1 MLAEK
6 IAHFTEKPKT
16 YFDLSKPHLIE
27 EENTYIVKVR
37 VCLRPIEY
45 KNFLTDMLVNR
56 EYIERASVYCNSQND
71 RLECVLI
78 SKIGSKEG
86 ILVVPGEDGHIK
98 MAAISSCKNS
108 VASSTV
114 SEFRK
119 RSYCINHS
127 S

>member
-86 ILVVPGEDGHIK
+86 THTHLIE
-98 MAAISSCKNS
+98 
-108 VASSTV
+108 
-114 SEFRK
+114 
-119 RSYCINHS
+119 
-127 S
+127 